1 MSAGAVDHVGVL
13 GALHDKVSTAIDAQ
27 SIARDMFES
36 NALTLKELQSI
47 QCLHGEP
54 VRAAEELLKIVMN
67 QSDNVYSCFLDAL
80 KKTGHHDVFEAI
92 VSDGC
97 KGIFL
102 IDNALSVAFVT
113 LFMFIVC
120 YAIL

>member
-1 MSAGAVDHVGVL
+1 MSADTLDRTGVL
-13 GALHDKVSTAIDAQ
+13 GALHDKVSATIDAP
-27 SIARDMFES
+27 SVARNMFES

-54 VRAAEELLKIVMN
+54 VKAAEQLLKIVMN

-80 KKTGHHDVFEAI
+80 KKTDHHDVFEAI

-102 IDNALSVAFVT
+102 IDIHLYSP
-113 LFMFIVC
+113 
-120 YAIL
+120 